1 MDMSQT
7 AIDYFIL
14 QLQLILYGGTYFLA
28 TLFLCLDHDSNHA
41 EEKGGLKKLR
51 KQGIVDL
58 CSVCAMGAISI
69 LALIADSIVACYSDN
84 NKSLCSHTWSGTY
97 RIAFAFFYG
106 LVGISIIGS
115 LQMIRIKIKS
125 ACYVDGERRKTYIFA
140 FYCIYLVFVSQFFEK
155 FEKHC
160 GHKNRESS
168 LPVVPLAVVG
178 LFLNM
183 CLELLYENDYDRV
196 LSGSVFQM
204 STHGQY
210 LLHLFFYVTV
220 FITFEQITRENTFLS
235 VTAVTV
241 ASEIFD
247 FAQSLNKKT
256 KAHPENHPKKE
267 EDQTPDTT
275 SNAAPQNFAIDPSNT
290 GVFFRHKR
298 V

>member
-1 MDMSQT
+1 MYKRQ
-7 AIDYFIL
+7 
-14 QLQLILYGGTYFLA
+14 
-28 TLFLCLDHDSNHA
+28 
-41 EEKGGLKKLR
+41 
-51 KQGIVDL
+51 
-58 CSVCAMGAISI
+58 
-69 LALIADSIVACYSDN
+69 
-84 NKSLCSHTWSGTY
+84 TWSGTY

-220 FITFEQITRENTFLS
+220 FITFEEITREYTFLS

>member
-1 MDMSQT
+1 
-7 AIDYFIL
+7 
-14 QLQLILYGGTYFLA
+14 
-28 TLFLCLDHDSNHA
+28 
-41 EEKGGLKKLR
+41 
-51 KQGIVDL
+51 
-58 CSVCAMGAISI
+58 
-69 LALIADSIVACYSDN
+69 
-84 NKSLCSHTWSGTY
+84 
-97 RIAFAFFYG
+97 
-106 LVGISIIGS
+106 
-115 LQMIRIKIKS
+115 
-125 ACYVDGERRKTYIFA
+125 
-140 FYCIYLVFVSQFFEK
+140 
-155 FEKHC
+155 
-160 GHKNRESS
+160 
-168 LPVVPLAVVG
+168 
-178 LFLNM
+178 M

-220 FITFEQITRENTFLS
+220 FITFEEITREYTFLS

-298 V
+298 A